1 MRAKNK
7 IKHVKIKNT
16 GLIFEFL
23 LRQVTADVLDKKDN
37 SKTITILKRQFN
49 ENTELGKELTLYNTL
64 INTKFKSD
72 KKANFLIEEVLKQR
86 RLINNSQLKREKYNL
101 IKQLKEQFDLN
112 NFMSST
118 VNKYKTYASIYKLFE
133 YDTEMSAHDK
143 TETYFNLVEYITTD
157 KKLKLTDSV
166 NSQYA
171 KDEDLRILSY
181 KILLEKFNK
190 KYLNLNHKQKSLLKA
205 YINNISN
212 TNLLKEYI
220 EGETKKLKKV
230 LNKRR
235 TVVKDKVVKIKLNE
249 PKIALTH
256 PSGEAQYNTY
266 YRNIVSTDGIKSNY
280 YQAAVFNLNYS

>member
-1 MRAKNK
+1 MRVKNK

-37 SKTITILKRQFN
+37 SKTITILKKRFS
-49 ENTELGKELTLYNTL
+49 ENTELGKELALYNTL

-72 KKANFLIEEVLKQR
+72 DKANFLIDEVLKQR

-101 IKQLKEQFDLN
+101 IKQLKEQFNLN

-118 VNKYKTYASIYKLFE
+118 VNRYKTYASIYKLFE
-133 YDTEMSAHDK
+133 YDTGMSAHDK

-166 NSQYA
+166 NTQYA

-190 KYLNLNHKQKSLLKA
+190 KYLNLNYKQKSLLKA

-235 TVVKDKVVKIKLNE
+235 TVVKDRVVKIKLNE
-249 PKIALTH
+249 AINSIDKFC
-256 PSGEAQYNTY
+256 NTDTKKTVQDSAVVQLMRY
-266 YRNIVSTDGIKSNY
+266 YELDKQLKLHG
-280 YQAAVFNLNYS
+280 

>member
-1 MRAKNK
+1 MGTNNK

-23 LRQVTADVLDKKDN
+23 LRQVTADVLDKQNN
-37 SKTITILKRQFN
+37 SKTVNILKKRFN

-72 KKANFLIEEVLKQR
+72 KKANFLVEEVLKQR
-86 RLINNSQLKREKYNL
+86 RFLNNSQLKREKYNL

-112 NFMSST
+112 NFMSSK
-118 VNKYKTYASIYKLFE
+118 VKNYKTYASIYKLFE
-133 YDTEMSAHDK
+133 YENGMSAHDK
-143 TETYFNLVEYITTD
+143 TETHFNIVEYITTS
-157 KKLKLTDSV
+157 KKTKLTDTV

-190 KYLNLNHKQKSLLKA
+190 KYSNLNYKQKSLLKA

-212 TNLLKEYI
+212 TNLLKEYVA
-220 EGETKKLKKV
+220 GETKILKKT
-230 LNKRR
+230 LKKSS
-235 TVVKDKVVKIKLNE
+235 TIVKDKVVKIKLNE
-249 PKIALTH
+249 AINSIDQFCNVGNKKTVQDSAVVQLMRYYELAKQLKIH
-256 PSGEAQYNTY
+256 G
-266 YRNIVSTDGIKSNY
+266 
-280 YQAAVFNLNYS
+280 

>member
-1 MRAKNK
+1 MGTNNK

-23 LRQVTADVLDKKDN
+23 LRQVTADVLDKQSDN
-37 SKTITILKRQFN
+37 KTINILKKRFN

-72 KKANFLIEEVLKQR
+72 KKANFLVEEVLKQR
-86 RLINNSQLKREKYNL
+86 RTLNNSQLKREKYNL

-118 VNKYKTYASIYKLFE
+118 VKNYKTYASIYKLFE
-133 YDTEMSAHDK
+133 YENGMSAHDK
-143 TETYFNLVEYITTD
+143 TETHFNLVEYITTS
-157 KKLKLTDSV
+157 KKTKLTSTV
-166 NSQYA
+166 NSQYTN
-171 KDEDLRILSY
+171 DEDLRILSY
-181 KILLEKFNK
+181 RILLEKFNK
-190 KYLNLNHKQKSLLKA
+190 KYSNLNYKQKSLLKA

-230 LNKRR
+230 LTKNS
-235 TVVKDKVVKIKLNE
+235 TVVKDKVVRIKLNE
-249 PKIALTH
+249 AINSIDQFCNIDNKKTVQDSAVVQLMRYYELAKQLKIH
-256 PSGEAQYNTY
+256 G
-266 YRNIVSTDGIKSNY
+266 
-280 YQAAVFNLNYS
+280 

>member
-1 MRAKNK
+1 MGTNNK

-23 LRQVTADVLDKKDN
+23 LRQVTADVLDKQNN
-37 SKTITILKRQFN
+37 SKTVNILKKRFN

-72 KKANFLIEEVLKQR
+72 KKANFLVEEVLKQR
-86 RLINNSQLKREKYNL
+86 RFLNNSQLKREKYNL

-112 NFMSST
+112 NFMSSK
-118 VNKYKTYASIYKLFE
+118 VKNYKTYASIYKLFE
-133 YDTEMSAHDK
+133 YENGMSAHDK
-143 TETYFNLVEYITTD
+143 TETHFNIVEYITTS
-157 KKLKLTDSV
+157 KKTKLTDTV

-190 KYLNLNHKQKSLLKA
+190 KYSNLNYKQKSLLKA

-220 EGETKKLKKV
+220 AGETKILKKT
-230 LNKRR
+230 LKKSS
-235 TVVKDKVVKIKLNE
+235 TIVKDKVVKIKLNE
-249 PKIALTH
+249 AINSIDQFCNVGNKKTVQDSAVVQLMRYYELAKQLKIH
-256 PSGEAQYNTY
+256 G
-266 YRNIVSTDGIKSNY
+266 
-280 YQAAVFNLNYS
+280 

>member
-1 MRAKNK
+1 MRANNK

-23 LRQVTADVLDKKDN
+23 LRQVTADVLDKTDN
-37 SKTITILKRQFN
+37 SKTIAILKKRFN
-49 ENTELGKELTLYNTL
+49 ENTELGKELVLYNTL

-101 IKQLKEQFDLN
+101 IKQLKEQFNLN

-133 YDTEMSAHDK
+133 YETGMSANDK
-143 TETYFNLVEYITTD
+143 TESHFSLIEYITTD
-157 KKLKLTDSV
+157 RKLKLADAV

-171 KDEDLRILSY
+171 NDEDLRILSY

-190 KYLNLNHKQKSLLKA
+190 KYSNLNYKQKALLKA

-220 EGETKKLKKV
+220 EDETKKLKKV
-230 LNKRR
+230 LNKRAV
-235 TVVKDKVVKIKLNE
+235 VVKDKVVKIKLNE
-249 PKIALTH
+249 AVNSIDKFCNADNKKIVQDTAVVQLMR
-256 PSGEAQYNTY
+256 Y
-266 YRNIVSTDGIKSNY
+266 YELDKQLKLHG
-280 YQAAVFNLNYS
+280 